1 MNRGLLKTLQQYLH
15 KKAQDLILQGKALK
29 KLRKQAR
36 MTQEFLAEKIEI
48 SVRHLSDI
56 ENGKADPSLTISRR
70 WIKVTGTAKPQ
81 HIQHLFLPSKS
92 PAKPIIRTFHGF
104 Y

>member
-1 MNRGLLKTLQQYLH
+1 MNQGLLKSCNSLGE
-15 KKAQDLILQGKALK
+15 KKTKDLIQQGKALK

-56 ENGKADPSLTISRR
+56 ENGKSDPSLTISRR

-81 HIQHLFLPSKS
+81 HIQHLFF
-92 PAKPIIRTFHGF
+92 A
-104 Y
+104 